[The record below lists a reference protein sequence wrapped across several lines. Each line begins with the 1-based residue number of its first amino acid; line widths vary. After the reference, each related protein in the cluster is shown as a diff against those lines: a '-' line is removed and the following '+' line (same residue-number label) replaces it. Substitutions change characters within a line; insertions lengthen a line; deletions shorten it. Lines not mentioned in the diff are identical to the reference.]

1 MTNFEQERVEQ
12 NLQDD
17 IEKEQRLREETEAA
31 KKAKEALKDAKWLK
45 PDWAKD
51 EDEIVAEDAPEQ
63 EEESHEIEGE
73 LFHLPN
79 ERTVG
84 WGIEDIHDKEAI
96 AEQMAV
102 MKQLVPEGAEIGVRL
117 NPMDGKPEIYASGA
131 DLNFDDFEQKFEEK
145 MGRKFDGERMLPTTI
160 DGDEKLKT
168 SLTPDEQKA
177 FIENINEV
185 IVMAEGMGSRE
196 ANKDYVT
203 NQKEPEAPAQEVPK
217 TDLEGIKESLQTA
230 GLQEIGIDEQV
241 ATTASK
247 PQQMGDDFTPPH

>member
-1 MTNFEQERVEQ
+1 MINFEQERVEQ

-17 IEKEQRLREETEAA
+17 IAKEQQLREEAEAA

-51 EDEIVAEDAPEQ
+51 EDEIEAEDAPEQ
-63 EEESHEIEGE
+63 EEESHEIEDE
-73 LFHLPN
+73 LFHLPT

-96 AEQMAV
+96 AEKLAV
-102 MKQLVPEGAEIGVRL
+102 MKELVPEGSEIGVRL

-131 DLNFDDFEQKFEEK
+131 DIDFDDFEQKFEEK

-160 DGDEKLKT
+160 EGDEKVKT

-177 FIENINEV
+177 FLENINEAS
-185 IVMAEGMGSRE
+185 VMAEGIGSRE
-196 ANKDYVT
+196 SNQDYIA
-203 NQKEPEAPAQEVPK
+203 NQKERSTPKQEAPK
-217 TDLEGIKESLQTA
+217 TDLEGIKESLQAA

-247 PQQMGDDFTPPH
+247 PQQMGDDFIPPR